1 MRPAPRTPLRAPAR
15 LLTVPALLALTILTL
30 LAGPLSPVRP
40 APPATPAA
48 DAFPAV
54 VPASGPQAT
63 GHHRAPV
70 PTLAPTGR
78 LDAQPGVTPAPGPR
92 TVGDHR
98 APVPTPAP
106 TARLDTQPSDTP
118 APGSQAA
125 GHHRAPVPDL
135 ASSASLTAPLE
146 AREGGE
152 AAPGS
157 HPADDSRAVP
167 LADEPWAGVRPA
179 RAAVGHEG
187 HGERPAPPGPLTGA
201 VPVTAPLQPGSGRA
215 EGPEGDSSSWSDQA
229 ATDHGRA
236 PPATARV

>member
-15 LLTVPALLALTILTL
+15 LLTVPALRAPARLLTIPALRAPARLLTIPALLALTILTL

-54 VPASGPQAT
+54 VPASGPQT
-63 GHHRAPV
+63 
-70 PTLAPTGR
+70 T
-78 LDAQPGVTPAPGPR
+78 
-92 TVGDHR
+92 
-98 APVPTPAP
+98 
-106 TARLDTQPSDTP
+106 
-118 APGSQAA
+118 

-236 PPATARV
+236 PPATARA